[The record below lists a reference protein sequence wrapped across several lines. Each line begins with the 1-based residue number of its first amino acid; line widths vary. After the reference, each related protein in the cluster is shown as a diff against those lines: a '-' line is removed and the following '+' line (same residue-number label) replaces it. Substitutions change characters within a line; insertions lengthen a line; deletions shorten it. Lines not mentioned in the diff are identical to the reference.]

1 MIQKP
6 AIAAADMGAT
16 APDAHVPRVPHRLFD
31 SLRPLELKGKTPD
44 HFYSLPALEAAGLGP
59 ISRLPVSLRI
69 VLESVLRNVDGE
81 RITEQHVR
89 QLASWKPCAPRAEE
103 IPFVVSRIIA
113 PEASGIP
120 LLADLA
126 AMRGVARKF
135 GLAPELI
142 EPLVPVDLIIDHSL
156 QVDRAGSPDALRDNM
171 ALEFRRNGERYT
183 FLKWAAQA
191 FRSFKITPPGVGII
205 HQVNLEHWARG
216 VWRKDG
222 LVYPDTLVGVDSH
235 TPMVNGI
242 GVLGWG
248 VGGIE
253 AEAAMLGQPVYFL
266 TPDVI
271 GVELVGRLPPG
282 VTSTDL
288 VLTIVE
294 ALRRAKVVGKFVEF
308 FGEGAASLP
317 APDRATVANMAPEY
331 GATVAYFPVDEET
344 IAYLAQAGRTQ
355 DELDILEAYFTA
367 QRMFGIP
374 ARGAIDYTQ
383 EIRFDLTSVVPSV
396 AGPRRPQDRVPL
408 DRLKPAFSD
417 LFERPIA
424 QGGFGKAPAAL
435 AEMPTSA
442 AARPLRHGDIV
453 IAAITSCANTSNPG
467 VMLAAGLLAKKAV
480 AKGLRVAPSVKTSLT
495 PGSRVVAEYLRD
507 AGLQP
512 YLDRLGFNVAGYGC
526 ATCVGNSGPLPA
538 TVEQAIVRDDL
549 IVASVLSG
557 NRNFEARIHQQIK
570 ANFLMS
576 PPLVVAFAIA
586 GRIDIDM
593 GTEPLGQDESGKPVY
608 LRDVWPSPEE
618 IGAVMKYAR
627 KPETYRRL
635 YANAARENDLWNE
648 MPAAAGAAFRWD
660 GASTYLR
667 EPPFFDDFDLT
678 PGPRPGI
685 AGARILGIFGDS
697 VTTDHISPG
706 GAIKPGSPAGAFL
719 QSLGVAVRDFNTYM
733 ARRANHEVM
742 VRGTLA
748 NVRIRNLMVPDTEG
762 GITTHYPDAVR
773 MPIYDAAMAYAGERV
788 PLVVFAGEEYGT
800 GSSRD
805 WAAKGVQLL
814 GVRALIARSFERIHR
829 SNLVGMGVLPCQFM
843 NDDSAQSLGLDGS
856 EVIDLLGI
864 ENGVEPQQTVRLLVH
879 RADASTREVAL
890 RARIDTPVEASY
902 YRHGGILPYV
912 LRQLLMG
919 STQ

>member
-1 MIQKP
+1 MDTP
-6 AIAAADMGAT
+6 DPFGALTPLDTAAGAVHYY
-16 APDAHVPRVPHRLFD
+16 ALD
-31 SLRPLELKGKTPD
+31 SLTRLGVADVGALP
-44 HFYSLPALEAAGLGP
+44 YS
-59 ISRLPVSLRI
+59 IKI
-69 VLESVLRNVDGE
+69 VLENLLRRWDAEIVTQEDVVALAKWSPDG
-81 RITEQHVR
+81 T
-89 QLASWKPCAPRAEE
+89 PAPREMQFLPARVLLQD
-103 IPFVVSRIIA
+103 FT
-113 PEASGIP
+113 GIP
-120 LLADLA
+120 VVVDLA
-126 AMRGVARKF
+126 ALRAEVARRGGDAQRVNPDIVVDLVIDHSVQVDSF
-135 GLAPELI
+135 GLAT
-142 EPLVPVDLIIDHSL
+142 SL
-156 QVDRAGSPDALRDNM
+156 ATNVDR
-171 ALEFRRNGERYT
+171 EYERNHERYA
-183 FLKWAAQA
+183 FLRWAQNA
-191 FRSFKITPPGVGII
+191 FRNFRVVPPGAGIV
-205 HQVNLEHWARG
+205 HQVNLEFLAA
-216 VWRKDG
+216 VVQTLKKDG
-222 LVYPDTLVGVDSH
+222 KTIAMPDTLVGTDSH
-235 TPMVNGI
+235 TTMVNGL

-253 AEAAMLGQPVYFL
+253 AEAGMLGQPVYFL
-266 TPDVI
+266 TPDVV
-271 GVELVGRLPPG
+271 GVELVGRLRPG

-294 ALRRAKVVGKFVEF
+294 ALRRTKVVGKFVEF
-308 FGEGAASLP
+308 FGEGVASLP

-331 GATVAYFPVDEET
+331 GATVAYFPVDGET

-355 DELDILEAYFTA
+355 DELELLEAYFTA
-367 QRMFGIP
+367 QQMFGIP

-383 EIRFDLTSVVPSV
+383 EIRFDLASVVPSV

-408 DRLKPAFSD
+408 DRLKPAFAD

-442 AARPLRHGDIV
+442 AARPLQHGDIV

-467 VMLAAGLLAKKAV
+467 AMLAAGLLAKKAV

-495 PGSRVVAEYLRD
+495 PGSRVVTEYLGE

-538 TVEQAIVRDDL
+538 IIEEAIVRDDL

-586 GRIDIDM
+586 GRINIDM
-593 GTEPLGQDESGKPVY
+593 ATEPLGQDEFGEPVY

-635 YANAARENDLWNE
+635 YANAARENDLWNQ
-648 MPAAAGAAFRWD
+648 MPAAAGAVFQWD

-667 EPPFFDDFDLT
+667 EPPFFDDFEMT
-678 PGPRPGI
+678 PGPRPAI

-706 GAIKPGSPAGAFL
+706 GAIKPSSPAGGFL
-719 QSLGVAVRDFNTYM
+719 QSLGVEVDDFNTYM

-748 NVRIRNLMVPDTEG
+748 NVRIRNLMLPDTEG
-762 GITTHYPDAVR
+762 GITTHHPGAVR
-773 MPIYDAAMAYAGERV
+773 RSIYDAAMAYAKERV

-843 NDDSAQSLGLDGS
+843 NDDSAHSLELDGT
-856 EVIDLLGI
+856 EIIDLLGI
-864 ENGVEPQQTVRLLVH
+864 ENGIEPQQAVRLLIR
-879 RADASTREVAL
+879 RADASTREVML

-912 LRQLLMG
+912 LRQLLG
-919 STQ
+919 GGTQ

>member
-1 MIQKP
+1 M
-6 AIAAADMGAT
+6 
-16 APDAHVPRVPHRLFD
+16 FD
-31 SLRPLELKGKTPD
+31 SLRPFDAKGKTPG
-44 HFYSLPALEAAGLGP
+44 HFYSLPALEAAGLGRV
-59 ISRLPVSLRI
+59 SRLPVSLRV
-69 VLESVLRNVDGE
+69 VLESVLRHADGE

-89 QLASWKPCAPRAEE
+89 QLANWNPRAPRTDE

-126 AMRGVARKF
+126 AMRGVAQKF
-135 GLAPELI
+135 GRSPELI

-156 QVDRAGSPDALRDNM
+156 QVDRAGSPDAMRHNVE
-171 ALEFRRNGERYT
+171 LEFRRNGERYT

-191 FRSFKITPPGVGII
+191 FRSIKILPPGVGII

-271 GVELVGRLPPG
+271 GVELVGRLRPG

-294 ALRRAKVVGKFVEF
+294 VLRRAKVVGKFVEF
-308 FGEGAASLP
+308 FGEGVASL
-317 APDRATVANMAPEY
+317 AAMDRATVANMAPEY

-355 DELDILEAYFTA
+355 DELEILEAYFTA

-383 EIRFDLTSVVPSV
+383 EIRFDLASVVPSV
-396 AGPRRPQDRVPL
+396 AGPRRPQDRLAL
-408 DRLKPAFSD
+408 DALKPAFSE

-424 QGGFGKAPAAL
+424 QGGFGRSASVSAEAP
-435 AEMPTSA
+435 TGA

-453 IAAITSCANTSNPG
+453 IAAIASCTNTSSPG

-480 AKGLRVAPSVKTSLT
+480 QKGLRVAPWVKSSLT
-495 PGSRVVAEYLRD
+495 PGSRVVAEYLRE

-512 YLDRLGFNVAGYGC
+512 YLDRLGFNVAGFGC

-538 TVEQAIVRDDL
+538 TIEEAIVRDDL
-549 IVASVLSG
+549 IVAAVLSG

-593 GTEPLGQDESGKPVY
+593 ATEPLGPDESGKPVY

-618 IGAVMKYAR
+618 IGAVMNYAR

-635 YANAARENDLWNE
+635 YANAARENDLWNQ
-648 MPAAAGAAFRWD
+648 MPAAGGAVFPWD

-667 EPPFFDDFDLT
+667 EPPFFDDFEMT
-678 PGPRPGI
+678 PRVRPGI

-706 GAIKPGSPAGAFL
+706 GAIKPSSPAGGFL
-719 QSLGVAVRDFNTYM
+719 RSLGVAVDDFNTYM

-748 NVRIRNLMVPDTEG
+748 NVRIRNLMVPDSEG
-762 GITTHYPDAVR
+762 GITRHYPGGER
-773 MPIYDAAMAYAGERV
+773 MPIYDAAMAYAKERV
-788 PLVVFAGEEYGT
+788 PLAVFAGEEYGT

-856 EVIDLLGI
+856 ETLDLLGI
-864 ENGVEPQQTVRLLVH
+864 ENGIEPQQTVRLIVR
-879 RADASTREVAL
+879 RADGSTREAML
-890 RARIDTPVEASY
+890 RARIDTPVEADH

-912 LRQLLMG
+912 LRRLLYTA
-919 STQ
+919 S

>member
-1 MIQKP
+1 
-6 AIAAADMGAT
+6 MGADRDLSR
-16 APDAHVPRVPHRLFD
+16 APHRLFD
-31 SLRPLELKGKTPD
+31 SLLPLEPKGKTPG
-44 HFYSLPALEAAGLGP
+44 HVYSLPALEAAGLGSV
-59 ISRLPVSLRI
+59 SRLPLSLRI

-81 RITEQHVR
+81 RITAQHVR
-89 QLASWKPCAPRAEE
+89 RLASWKPRAPRTDE

-126 AMRGVARKF
+126 AMRGVAQKF
-135 GLAPELI
+135 GRSPELI

-156 QVDRAGSPDALRDNM
+156 QVDRAGSPEALRHNM
-171 ALEFRRNGERYT
+171 AMEFRRNGERYS

-191 FRSFKITPPGVGII
+191 FRSIKIMPPGVGII

-253 AEAAMLGQPVYFL
+253 AEAGMLGQPVYFL

-271 GVELVGRLPPG
+271 GVELVGRLNPG

-308 FGEGAASLP
+308 FGEGVASLP
-317 APDRATVANMAPEY
+317 AMDRATVANMAPEY

-355 DELDILEAYFTA
+355 DELEILQAYFTA

-383 EIRFDLTSVVPSV
+383 EIRFDLASVVPSV
-396 AGPRRPQDRVPL
+396 AGPRRPQDRLPL
-408 DRLKPAFSD
+408 DGLKPAFGD

-424 QGGFGKAPAAL
+424 QGGFGRAACAL
-435 AEMPTSA
+435 AEVPTGA
-442 AARPLRHGDIV
+442 ASRALRHGDIV
-453 IAAITSCANTSNPG
+453 IAAITSCTNTSSPG

-480 AKGLRVAPSVKTSLT
+480 LKGLRVAPWVKTSLT
-495 PGSRVVAEYLRD
+495 PGSRVVAEYLRE

-512 YLDRLGFNVAGYGC
+512 YLDRLGFHVAGFGC

-538 TVEQAIVRDDL
+538 IVEEAIVRDDL
-549 IVASVLSG
+549 IVAAVLSG

-593 GTEPLGQDESGKPVY
+593 ATEPLGQDESGKPVY

-618 IGAVMKYAR
+618 IGSAMNYAR

-648 MPAAAGAAFRWD
+648 MPAAAGAVFPWD

-667 EPPFFDDFDLT
+667 EPPFFDDFEIT
-678 PGPRPGI
+678 PSARPGI
-685 AGARILGIFGDS
+685 TGARILGIFGDS

-706 GAIKPGSPAGAFL
+706 GAIKASSPAGGFL
-719 QSLGVAVRDFNTYM
+719 RSLGVAVDDFNTYM

-762 GITTHYPDAVR
+762 GITRHYPGGER
-773 MPIYDAAMAYAGERV
+773 MPIYDAAMAYAKERV

-856 EVIDLLGI
+856 ETLDLLGI
-864 ENGVEPQQTVRLLVH
+864 EHGVEPQQMVRLII
-879 RADASTREVAL
+879 RRTEGPTREVAL
-890 RARIDTPVEASY
+890 RARIDTPVEAGY

-912 LRQLLMG
+912 LRQLLYTA
-919 STQ
+919 S